1 MNSKLKLII
10 ILFFIFLLAF
20 IGGVLVSEYIN
31 MNKIRTEY
39 PDLPENAYNLRKDS
53 LKVWAIRLVLQF
65 LIPLLF

>member
-31 MNKIRTEY
+31 MNKIRTEISRF
-39 PDLPENAYNLRKDS
+39 A
-53 LKVWAIRLVLQF
+53 
-65 LIPLLF
+65 